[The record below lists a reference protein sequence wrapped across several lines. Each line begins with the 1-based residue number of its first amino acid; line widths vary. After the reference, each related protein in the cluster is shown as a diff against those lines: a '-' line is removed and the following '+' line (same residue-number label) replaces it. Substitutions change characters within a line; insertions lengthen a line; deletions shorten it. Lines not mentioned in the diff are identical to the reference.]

1 MEPVLGLTWSRYR
14 VRHGTGGGRDMEPVS
29 DVKRPYFI
37 GIAGGSCS
45 GKTTI
50 ARGVVRRL
58 TPPGAALVSIDSYY
72 RGLESAAPEDIDR
85 YNFDDPA
92 ALDSTLLLSH
102 QRQLAA
108 GRAADIPV
116 YDFKTHKRT
125 DRTERVEALAYI
137 VVEGLFPLHWDEV
150 RSLLRTRVF
159 VDVPHSV
166 CLERRLRRDVVE
178 RGRPRE
184 EVIRRYSEMA
194 RPMYE
199 KYVHPSRRYADVV
212 VDGEKPVEESAEAV
226 VANVKIC

>member
-1 MEPVLGLTWSRYR
+1 MESISG
-14 VRHGTGGGRDMEPVS
+14 
-29 DVKRPYFI
+29 VKRPWFI

-58 TPPGAALVSIDSYY
+58 TPPGAALISIDSYY
-72 RGLESAAPEDIDR
+72 RGLASAAPQDIEK
-85 YNFDDPA
+85 YNFDDPS
-92 ALDSTLLLSH
+92 ALGRDLLVHHL
-102 QRQLAA
+102 RELAA
-108 GRAADIPV
+108 GRAVDIPV
-116 YDFKTHKRT
+116 YDFTTHKRT
-125 DRTERVEALAYI
+125 SKVERVEPVTYV
-137 VVEGLFPLHWDEV
+137 VVEGLFPLYWDEV
-150 RSLLRTRVF
+150 RALLRTKVF

-166 CLERRLRRDVVE
+166 CLERRLARDVLE

-184 EVIRRYSEMA
+184 EVIRRYNEMA

-199 KYVHPSRRYADVV
+199 KYVLPSRRYADVV

>member
-1 MEPVLGLTWSRYR
+1 
-14 VRHGTGGGRDMEPVS
+14 MEPVS

-102 QRQLAA
+102 LRQLAA

-178 RGRPRE
+178 RGRENRLGNVGQPDPVAAFGRDPRGSDSPGHLRKGQPE
-184 EVIRRYSEMA
+184 RLPRA
-194 RPMYE
+194 GAGHGR
-199 KYVHPSRRYADVV
+199 SR
-212 VDGEKPVEESAEAV
+212 
-226 VANVKIC
+226 